1 MRSRLLTRRR
11 LLQMVGGLAVLLG
24 LGVAGLLYLHSREPG
39 NVSNLG
45 VEFHNPGKTTIPAA
59 APASEGKGA
68 FDWSVYG
75 YDKSRTRYLP
85 LAKPLRPP
93 FADRWRIAGSVL
105 LEFPPAMGAH
115 SLFLLKNNAALYA
128 IVRKNGVVRWKR
140 KLGYLAASSPAYAHN
155 TIYCVILERGQ
166 GINEGRVV
174 AVSAQ
179 DGHTRWSRKLPS
191 RAESSPLIS
200 AGNLYFGSE
209 DGWVYA
215 MRASDG
221 YIRWRTKAPGAV
233 KGGLALA
240 NGRLFFGDYSGHMQA
255 LRASDGHL
263 LWRKG
268 TNGGKFGLKSGN
280 FYSTAAAAF
289 GRVYIGNTDG
299 FVYSYG
305 QTNGALAWR
314 HKTGG
319 FVYAS
324 PAVAQVPGAAPSV
337 YIGSYDKTFYALDAR
352 TGRVRWSRKTQGK
365 ISGGATVLGD
375 LVFYST
381 LSKTTSAVDART
393 GQLVWS
399 TRRGAFNAVV
409 SNGRGIFLVGLTNLF
424 GLDGRP
430 PRSGPG
436 KALSR
441 AQKRAIARRIHLR
454 QRRLNQRVAARRRL
468 VHQRNLLRRRGVRFC
483 YRSNGKFGCHRPAP
497 IVCFTL
503 HNGRTYC
510 QPRHNTPAHKP

>member
-1 MRSRLLTRRR
+1 
-11 LLQMVGGLAVLLG
+11 MVGGLAVLLG
-24 LGVAGLLYLHSREPG
+24 LGVAGLVYLHSREPG
-39 NVSNLG
+39 NVMNLG
-45 VEFHNPGKTTIPAA
+45 VEFHDPGKTTIPVA
-59 APASEGKGA
+59 APPSEGKGA

-75 YDKSRTRYLP
+75 YDKARTRYLP

-105 LEFPPAMGAH
+105 LEFTPAMGAH

-128 IVRKNGVVRWKR
+128 ITRKNGVVRWKR

-166 GINEGRVV
+166 GIRQGRVV

-200 AGNLYFGSE
+200 AGTLYFGSE

-221 YIRWRTKAPGAV
+221 YIRWRSKAGGAV

-240 NGRLFFGDYSGHMQA
+240 DGRLFFGDYSGHMQA

-324 PAVAQVPGAAPSV
+324 PAVAQVPGGTPTV
-337 YIGSYDKTFYALDAR
+337 YIGSYDKNFYALDAR
-352 TGRVRWSRKTQGK
+352 TGRVRWSRHTQGQ
-365 ISGGATVLGD
+365 ISGGAVVLGD

-381 LSKTTSAVDART
+381 LAKTTAAVDART
-393 GQLVWS
+393 GALVWS
-399 TRRGAFNAVV
+399 TRRGAFATVV
-409 SNGRGIFLVGLTNLF
+409 SNGRGIFLVGQTNLF

-441 AQKRAIARRIHLR
+441 AQKRRIARRI
-454 QRRLNQRVAARRRL
+454 AARKYQLNHRL
-468 VHQRNLLRRRGVRFC
+468 ALRRRAIRRRNALIHRGVRFC
-483 YRSNGKFGCHRPAP
+483 YRSNGKRVCRPP
-497 IVCFTL
+497 MPLVCIKS
-503 HNGRTYC
+503 HNDRTQC
-510 QPRHNTPAHKP
+510 RPRHTTPARKP